1 MKKIKIKLGESGS
14 FGWVFWFSGSLIW
27 HMLWFFFSQPNNNE
41 QIFLSINNL
50 DVSGIMAWVNI
61 TKKLPPTKNF
71 VQTVW
76 CITSYVVNQIE
87 DLYSH
92 CLQAFL
98 LRKYTSFLFPV
109 FLIQAKCHG
118 KIKIATVQII
128 VFPTLSGFVSR
139 LVFVERWI
147 YKATKTK
154 KSNELRYI
162 LKNLAQIGIC
172 SKKMLRVWMTV
183 IKNYCYIQ
191 PTITAETYV
200 TCSSGTDFNGNPT
213 DLTRGVLD
221 LDVTYCEWYM
231 SSGGKLIEIVFRFCR
246 RTLSCSCF
254 RVVLRT

>member
-1 MKKIKIKLGESGS
+1 MNKIKIKPGKSGS
-14 FGWVFWFSGSLIW
+14 FGRHFWSRSSLIW
-27 HMLWFFFSQPNNNE
+27 QMLCFCLSQPNHYE

-50 DVSGIMAWVNI
+50 DVSGIMTWVNI

-98 LRKYTSFLFPV
+98 LRKYTSFLFSV

-162 LKNLAQIGIC
+162 LKKLSTNRDLFQEDAARLNDCHKELLLYSTYHHCWDICNL
-172 SKKMLRVWMTV
+172 
-183 IKNYCYIQ
+183 
-191 PTITAETYV
+191 
-200 TCSSGTDFNGNPT
+200 F
-213 DLTRGVLD
+213 
-221 LDVTYCEWYM
+221 
-231 SSGGKLIEIVFRFCR
+231 FRNRF
-246 RTLSCSCF
+246 
-254 RVVLRT
+254 